1 MNKKSGWT
9 LTEQEAAEIEETAR
23 KAKEERHKK
32 HVAACLKV
40 FEQLERVY
48 SLPLVP
54 DEDILAD
61 ITKIHDET
69 PGPHFEFIKVEAETK
84 IPLADL
90 LKLLEKK

>member
-1 MNKKSGWT
+1 MNKSGWT
-9 LTEQEAAEIEETAR
+9 LTEEEAAEIEETGR
-23 KAKEERHKK
+23 KAKEERQKK
-32 HVAACLKV
+32 HLKDCLRI
-40 FEQLERVY
+40 FEELERMA

-69 PGPHFEFIKVEAETK
+69 SGPHFEFIKVEAETK
-84 IPLADL
+84 IPLTDL